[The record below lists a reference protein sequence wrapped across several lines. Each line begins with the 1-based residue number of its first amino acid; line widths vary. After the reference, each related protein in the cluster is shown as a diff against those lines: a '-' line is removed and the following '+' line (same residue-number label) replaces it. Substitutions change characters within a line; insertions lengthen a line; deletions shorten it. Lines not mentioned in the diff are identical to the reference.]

1 MFNVIPE
8 AVIKPIDESQELWS
22 ISYEKLTPV
31 LIKSIQEQQ
40 QQIQIQKQQ
49 SEIETLKNELEII
62 KQILKTSS
70 VK

>member
-1 MFNVIPE
+1 LFNVIPE

-40 QQIQIQKQQ
+40 QQIQKQQ